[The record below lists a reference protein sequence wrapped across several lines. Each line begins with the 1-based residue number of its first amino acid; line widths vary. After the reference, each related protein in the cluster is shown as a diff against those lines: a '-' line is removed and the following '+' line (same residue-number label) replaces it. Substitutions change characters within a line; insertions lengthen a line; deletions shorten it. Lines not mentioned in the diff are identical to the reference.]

1 VKAKDPR
8 QTVCNDPKPEKKKAP
23 YCGGK
28 LKRVT
33 ALDAEASL
41 AAGKGY
47 DAYRCQECGLLYS
60 EESPYASAR
69 R

>member
-1 VKAKDPR
+1 MKTKEPR
-8 QTVCNDPKPEKKKAP
+8 QTVCNKPQPENKKNP

-33 ALDAEASL
+33 ELDAEAAKL
-41 AAGKGY
+41 AGIGR

-60 EESPYASAR
+60 EESPYAAAR

>member
-1 VKAKDPR
+1 M
-8 QTVCNDPKPEKKKAP
+8 P

-33 ALDAEASL
+33 ELDAQAAKE
-41 AAGKGY
+41 AGKGM

-60 EESPYASAR
+60 EESPYTAAR